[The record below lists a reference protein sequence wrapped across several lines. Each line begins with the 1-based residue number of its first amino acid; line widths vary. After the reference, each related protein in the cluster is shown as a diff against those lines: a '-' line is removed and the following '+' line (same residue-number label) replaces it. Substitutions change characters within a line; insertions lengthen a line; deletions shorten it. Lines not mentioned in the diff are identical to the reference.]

1 MILVAPMQPCILYQ
15 NSTADITLLDIP
27 RSIELAQGA
36 ESGRL
41 ISSSPMEQ
49 PYPSVEPKSEKASK
63 NLGEATLAELLLQKH
78 LELALSEAKNGLGK
92 HGIWCLP
99 RITENE
105 PLQVPVERKRKRLD
119 QTATSAGMDNSE
131 SSALQEQRDELVH
144 VSNDPMDTIY
154 YHNPYEKS
162 LSIVVGN
169 NHAKIP
175 PKSTVLQGDI
185 VPTLE
190 IFASSATQFDFV
202 ILDPPWPNRSAKRK
216 KSYGISY
223 GTNNIKTLLSLL
235 PIQVHLSEEGFV
247 AVWVTNKNAFR
258 EMLLEEGGLFEQWGV
273 RLIEE
278 WIWLKITSGG
288 ETICPLNSKWRK
300 PYEVL
305 LIGRRVMEENKIES
319 PEVKRRV
326 LIGVPDLHSRK
337 PNIRCL
343 IKQLVGKE
351 EGFYQVLEIFARN
364 LTAGWWGW
372 GNEALK
378 FQMSKNWQ
386 KQSKSESL

>member
-1 MILVAPMQPCILYQ
+1 MQSCILYQ
-15 NSTADITLLDIP
+15 NSTADITLVDIP

-36 ESGRL
+36 DSGRL
-41 ISSSPMEQ
+41 ISSSPMGQ
-49 PYPSVEPKSEKASK
+49 PYPIVEPKSEKASK
-63 NLGEATLAELLLQKH
+63 NLGEATLAELLVQKH

-99 RITENE
+99 RITEYQ

-131 SSALQEQRDELVH
+131 SSALQEQCDELVH
-144 VSNDPMDTIY
+144 VM
-154 YHNPYEKS
+154 
-162 LSIVVGN
+162 VGD

-247 AVWVTNKNAFR
+247 AVWVTNKSAFR
-258 EMLLEEGGLFEQWGV
+258 EMLLEEDGLFEQWGV

-278 WIWLKITSGG
+278 WIWLKVTSGG
-288 ETICPLNSKWRK
+288 ETICPINSKWRK

-305 LIGRRVMEENKIES
+305 LIGRRVMEEDKIER
-319 PEVKRRV
+319 PEVKRRI

-364 LTAGWWGW
+364 LTAGWWAW